1 MCASAK
7 MVEFSCLV
15 EIWRVSTEALSAFLR
30 EVSNWSWEEFV
41 RAERDLD
48 YTSNQAMIFA
58 LVRACAMEKMDAI
71 RLAVNRL
78 DGKLKTPIKVEYPK
92 IFYQYPYATLGESYT
107 SEPESIQEETK
118 FIHTELSTEVREE
131 EPEMIKNDLPSLSL
145 RQTLT
150 KMSGYSRKLPKA
162 IVDMA
167 LITEIYVRGQGPP
180 PKEVMLVKSVV
191 AAHLLILAQG
201 RDISAI
207 TEVFNNIDGKL
218 VETIQILGSD
228 IFITSY
234 ATVVPE
240 GAYVNSDGIVEV
252 EATVAS
258 DMWANKLGRDISNN

>member
-1 MCASAK
+1 
-7 MVEFSCLV
+7 MVGVGVGGLMAD
-15 EIWRVSTEALSAFLR
+15 STEKLGAFLR
-30 EVSNWSWEEFV
+30 EVSNMSWEDFV
-41 RAERDLD
+41 RAEHDLD

-58 LVRACAMEKMDAI
+58 LIRSCAMEKMDAI

-92 IFYQYPYATLGESYT
+92 IFYQYPYAKLPETYT
-107 SEPESIQEETK
+107 SEPESIQPGDES
-118 FIHTELSTEVREE
+118 IHFELSTEVREE
-131 EPEMIKNDLPSLSL
+131 EPEMVENDLPSLSL

-167 LITEIYVRGQGPP
+167 FITESYVREQGPP

-191 AAHLLILAQG
+191 AAHLLIMAQG

-207 TEVFNNIDGKL
+207 TEVFNNVDGKL
-218 VETIQILGSD
+218 VETIQILGEN

-234 ATVVPE
+234 ATIAPE
-240 GAYVNSDGIVEV
+240 GAYINGKGIVEA
-252 EATVAS
+252 EATIAQNL
-258 DMWANKLGRDISNN
+258 WAVKLGREISGE